1 MNRIEI
7 FKAGTRRDANGI
19 EVTITVEQLQ
29 QAIDAYDPDFHES
42 PVVVGHPKHNH
53 PAYAWVKALALKGD
67 VLEAELDQIDP
78 AFAEMVEQ
86 GRFKK
91 VSASFYLENSPNNP
105 KQGSLYLRHVG
116 FLGAMPPAVK
126 GLRNP
131 EFAEG
136 EEGVIDF
143 TEWTQATLFRRLR
156 DWLIGKFGQSE
167 ADSVLPDYLVSGL
180 QTEAVHQSLQPEQ
193 GNIPA
198 FNEQDLNPNPAPKG
212 EPEMSNSEQA
222 ELDRLKAENEKLKA
236 DQAKAEA
243 EKKTAELNATLNANA
258 EFCEKLISQGKLA
271 PVAKEAAL
279 QLLNCSA
286 TTAVGL
292 EPEFNEG
299 ESMLTLTRTF
309 LDAQPQVVAFGEI
322 ATKDKAAEQ
331 EVDSVSY
338 AESDDPARI
347 ELDRKVRAYMKT
359 HNCDYATALQAVL

>member
-29 QAIDAYDPDFHES
+29 QAIDAYDPAFHES

-156 DWLIGKFGQSE
+156 DWFIGKFGQEE
-167 ADSVLPDYLVSGL
+167 ADRLARLFSQWLTNRGCASVPS
-180 QTEAVHQSLQPEQ
+180 T
-193 GNIPA
+193 
-198 FNEQDLNPNPAPKG
+198 
-212 EPEMSNSEQA
+212 
-222 ELDRLKAENEKLKA
+222 
-236 DQAKAEA
+236 
-243 EKKTAELNATLNANA
+243 
-258 EFCEKLISQGKLA
+258 
-271 PVAKEAAL
+271 
-279 QLLNCSA
+279 
-286 TTAVGL
+286 
-292 EPEFNEG
+292 
-299 ESMLTLTRTF
+299 
-309 LDAQPQVVAFGEI
+309 
-322 ATKDKAAEQ
+322 
-331 EVDSVSY
+331 
-338 AESDDPARI
+338 
-347 ELDRKVRAYMKT
+347 
-359 HNCDYATALQAVL
+359 